1 VPPLRDDDV
10 NDMDCNGAFMERDY
24 ALTING
30 TSRTVTS
37 EPHHTLLDTL
47 RDHLKLTGA
56 KIGCNEGECASCT
69 VLLDGVPVNSCLVLI
84 GDAAGKSV
92 VTIEGLAD
100 GSGSAHPMQRAF
112 VEQGGVQCGY
122 CTPGMIV
129 SACALVAEQPQP
141 TDDEIKFFLAGNI
154 CRCTGYNKIVAAVRS
169 GAAAM
174 RAGDVQPVRRAS

>member
-1 VPPLRDDDV
+1 
-10 NDMDCNGAFMERDY
+10 MERDY
-24 ALTING
+24 ELTING
-30 TSRTVTS
+30 TQRTVKT

-47 RDHLKLTGA
+47 RDQLKLTGA
-56 KIGCNEGECASCT
+56 KKGCNEGECASCT
-69 VLLDGVPVNSCLVLI
+69 VLLDGTPVNSCLVLI
-84 GDAAGKSV
+84 GDAAHRSV

-100 GSGSAHPMQRAF
+100 PSGTPHPMQRAF

-129 SACALVAEQPQP
+129 SACALVAEQPHP

-154 CRCTGYNKIVAAVRS
+154 CRCTGYNKIVAAVRT

-174 RAGDVQPVRRAS
+174 RASHVQPVRRAS